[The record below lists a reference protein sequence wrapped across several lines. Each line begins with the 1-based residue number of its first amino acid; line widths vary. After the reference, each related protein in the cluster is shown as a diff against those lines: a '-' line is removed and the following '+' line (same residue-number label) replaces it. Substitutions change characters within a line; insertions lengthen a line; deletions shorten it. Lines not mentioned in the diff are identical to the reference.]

1 MPTTISVVIPTY
13 NSASVIEQ
21 CLASINDQTYAAQ
34 NVVVCDGGSS
44 DATIDIATSCGATV
58 VRSLASRS
66 AQRNAGALRAL
77 GEYVVFIDSDMKLTR
92 TVLEDCVKTF
102 TERDAALVIPEVDI
116 GESYWARVRGFER
129 SFYKGVW
136 WLQGAR
142 CFRTA
147 QFLTIGGFDVGLIG
161 AEDWDL
167 DERIRQFGGVREIAA
182 SIEHDEGRANLN
194 ELMKKKTHYSKSFQV
209 FWERHPERAALC
221 FSSRRRAWLIAR
233 RPDRLVR
240 HPMLALGLSSIGV
253 LEILVSRG
261 WLKRWAS
268 SSEEQTLEGSLN
280 PIVTD
285 GSE

>member
-21 CLASINDQTYAAQ
+21 CLASINDQTYVAQ

-66 AQRNAGALRAL
+66 AQRNAGPESLR
-77 GEYVVFIDSDMKLTR
+77 EYVVFIDSDMKLTR

-142 CFRTA
+142 CFRKA

-209 FWERHPERAALC
+209 FWKASRACSTVFLVAPP
-221 FSSRRRAWLIAR
+221 RVVNRAPTRSAR
-233 RPDRLVR
+233 ETSDVGIGIVLDRCSGDPCVEG
-240 HPMLALGLSSIGV
+240 LAEAMG
-253 LEILVSRG
+253 
-261 WLKRWAS
+261 
-268 SSEEQTLEGSLN
+268 
-280 PIVTD
+280 
-285 GSE
+285 